1 MTTTG
6 KNTLRDVMNLA
17 WHFVRKNGYM
27 RIHEGEFT
35 SGI

>member
-17 WHFVRKNGYM
+17 WHFGVLITVKSCSPYGLTKT
-27 RIHEGEFT
+27 E
-35 SGI
+35 